1 MEKPNTTHK
10 KLSEFSNRSIK
21 LNLMKWIEFAN
32 DEQVKSGKK
41 WYDEAM
47 LFCKEI
53 AKEYKIDAYT
63 VATVVSCL
71 SPNNKWEQNK
81 KDTIATI
88 KFFCYHNSGNTMTGF
103 SLKKEAQLEE
113 YLKCVKC
120 CTYKANR
127 KKAWEAL
134 CDGTEIQKSSPKT
147 HSFAMNIAFNSSEHI
162 TIDKWHLRAC
172 QVSPKAKPQ
181 KLQESCTALQY
192 RNIERITA
200 DIAKIYNLK
209 GYELQ
214 AIIWLAIKAKW
225 ER

>member
-1 MEKPNTTHK
+1 MQKLKTTHK
-10 KLSEFSNRSIK
+10 KLSEFSNRQIK
-21 LNLMKWIEFAN
+21 LHLMKWIEFAN
-32 DEQVKSGKK
+32 AEQVKDGKK

-53 AKEYKIDAYT
+53 AKKYKVDLYT
-63 VATVVSCL
+63 VATVLSIL
-71 SPNNKWEQNK
+71 SPNNKWERNK
-81 KDTIATI
+81 IDCEATI
-88 KFFCYHNSGNTMTGF
+88 GAFTSGKFTKDEFME
-103 SLKKEAQLEE
+103 L
-113 YLKCVKC
+113 VKV
-120 CTYKANR
+120 CTYNAN
-127 KKAWEAL
+127 KSKAWDSLEN
-134 CDGTEIQKSSPKT
+134 GTEIQKSSPKT

-181 KLQESCTALQY
+181 KLQETCTALQY

>member
-1 MEKPNTTHK
+1 MKKPNTTNK
-10 KLSEFSNRSIK
+10 KLSEFSNRNIK

-32 DEQVKSGKK
+32 DEQVKDGKK

-47 LFCKEI
+47 LFCKDI

-88 KFFCYHNSGNTMTGF
+88 NYFMRLNSIRSGKV
-103 SLKKEAQLEE
+103 SKEDARF
-113 YLKCVKC
+113 YLRKVKC

-127 KKAWEAL
+127 QKAWQAL

-172 QVSPKAKPQ
+172 QVPPKANPQ

>member
-1 MEKPNTTHK
+1 MKNSITTNK
-10 KLSEFSNRSIK
+10 KLSEYSNRQIK
-21 LNLMKWIEFAN
+21 LNLMRWIEFAN
-32 DEQVKSGKK
+32 EEQVANGKK

-53 AKEYKIDAYT
+53 AKKYKIDAYT

-71 SPNNKWEQNK
+71 SPNNKWERNK
-81 KDTIATI
+81 VDAEATI
-88 KFFCYHNSGNTMTGF
+88 GAFTSGKFTKAEFME
-103 SLKKEAQLEE
+103 L
-113 YLKCVKC
+113 VKV
-120 CTYKANR
+120 CTYNAN
-127 KKAWEAL
+127 KLKAWEAL
-134 CDGTEIQKSSPKT
+134 EQGTEIQKSSPKT
-147 HSFAMNIAFNSSEHI
+147 HSFAMNIARNSSEHI

-172 QVSPKAKPQ
+172 QISPNAKPK

-192 RNIERITA
+192 RNIERITSE
-200 DIAKIYNLK
+200 IAKIYNLK